1 MPMEMSEDVL
11 NSAAARL
18 ERAIG
23 RLERVMAARS
33 SVGSGVAEAYAMLEE
48 RHETLRARVQET
60 IDQLDQ
66 LIGREATR

>member
-1 MPMEMSEDVL
+1 MPMEMSEDAL
-11 NSAAARL
+11 NAATVRL

-23 RLERVMAARS
+23 RLERVVAARAS
-33 SVGSGVAEAYAMLEE
+33 AGNGVAEAYAMLEE

-66 LIGREATR
+66 LIGREAGR